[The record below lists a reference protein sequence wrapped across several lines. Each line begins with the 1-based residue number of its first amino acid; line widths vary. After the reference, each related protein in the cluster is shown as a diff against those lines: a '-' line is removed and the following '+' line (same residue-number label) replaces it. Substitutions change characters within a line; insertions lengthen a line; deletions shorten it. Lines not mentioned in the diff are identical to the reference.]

1 MKKRFIQWKQST
13 QISVNCIDT
22 LIIFLIKTPSRH
34 LSSESGFTIIELLIA
49 MLISSIVIGLAL
61 FGSVLNRRVFVQS
74 KARTDISQTLRLPL
88 DSIGNDIKQAG
99 EGIGTTDPNFPV
111 IVLDENPTELVIR
124 RQLVPTS
131 IPVCQDI
138 IAGTSDQ
145 VVVMDQNDGSPLV
158 GCEVGNLIDDNSDGW
173 PDAWDSLKKLRD
185 YRLTNGSTIRAFIYN
200 GNGSGEFFDYDNE
213 AFFDDSDAAI
223 ATATV
228 GGTPVEYVTLNTNQS
243 SWSNNYLA
251 DSSSRIYLLEE
262 RRYQLK
268 ESTNVLQLVTDDDET
283 LNMTNNIGILDID
296 IILEQD
302 DIEYNCSVV
311 PPTTASDC
319 NTLPLN
325 TYSWSQIKA
334 IDVMVQVDS
343 ESPQAS
349 ILNSACDDLNNCPSL
364 QLKRKFVPRNV
375 FNF

>member
-1 MKKRFIQWKQST
+1 MKKRFIRWKQST
-13 QISVNCIDT
+13 QISNNYLEI
-22 LIIFLIKTPSRH
+22 LIFFSLKT
-34 LSSESGFTIIELLIA
+34 SSKRQCSEAGLTIIELLIA
-49 MLISSIVIGLAL
+49 MFISSIVIGLAL

-111 IVLDENPTELVIR
+111 ILLEENPTKLVIR

-138 IAGTSDQ
+138 IAGTSDP
-145 VVVMDQNDGSPLV
+145 VVVMDQNGGSPLV
-158 GCEVGNLIDDNSDGW
+158 GCEVGSLLDNNGDGW
-173 PDAWDSLKKLRD
+173 PDAWDSLKRLRD

-200 GNGSGEFFDYDNE
+200 GNGDGEFFDYENE
-213 AFFDDSDAAI
+213 AFFDENDVAI
-223 ATATV
+223 ATVSAS
-228 GGTPVEYVTLNTNQS
+228 GTPVEYATLNTNKS
-243 SWSNNYLA
+243 NWTNNYLA

-262 RRYQLK
+262 RRYQLD
-268 ESTNVLQLVTDDDET
+268 ETTNVLQLITDDDET
-283 LNMTNNIGILDID
+283 LNMTNNIGVLDIE

-302 DIEYNCSVV
+302 DIEYTCSVV
-311 PPTTASDC
+311 PPTITADC

-325 TYSWSQIKA
+325 AYSWSQIKA
-334 IDVMVQVDS
+334 IDVMMQVDS
-343 ESPQAS
+343 EAPQAS
-349 ILNSACDDLNNCPSL
+349 ILNSDCDDLNNCPSL
-364 QLKRKFVPRNV
+364 QLKRRFVPRNV